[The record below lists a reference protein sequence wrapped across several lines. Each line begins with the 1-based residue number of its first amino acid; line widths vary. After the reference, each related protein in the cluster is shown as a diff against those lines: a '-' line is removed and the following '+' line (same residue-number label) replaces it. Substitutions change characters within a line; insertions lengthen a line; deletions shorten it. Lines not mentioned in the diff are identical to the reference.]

1 MTEGPD
7 VPFEDA
13 MPKRTADNNDLFL
26 LDECRSYARTMIKKL
41 QALDR
46 PDKVTASIIGIM
58 ECVGIGLES
67 DIALRMTK
75 EETE

>member
-7 VPFEDA
+7 VPFEDT

-46 PDKVTASIIGIM
+46 PDKVTTSIIGIM
-58 ECVGIGLES
+58 KCVEIGLES
-67 DIALRMTK
+67 VTNLRMAK
-75 EETE
+75 EEDE